1 MHLCKGNWK
10 EGVAIP
16 EISFEASEE
25 NLEGEKKALFLEFI
39 RKMLRWVPEE
49 RQTAAELL
57 KDSWLTSGDD
67 GGEGDV
73 WTNTATMTPN
83 LIDSTAFLELPL
95 SRAQLKPLSD
105 LSAYYEQCQK
115 IPSLIIQPTYPVQ
128 GVSLLPNSS
137 PYNP

>member
-16 EISFEASEE
+16 ETSFEAAEE
-25 NLEGEKKALFLEFI
+25 NLEGEKKALFLDFI

-67 GGEGDV
+67 GG
-73 WTNTATMTPN
+73 
-83 LIDSTAFLELPL
+83 
-95 SRAQLKPLSD
+95 
-105 LSAYYEQCQK
+105 
-115 IPSLIIQPTYPVQ
+115 
-128 GVSLLPNSS
+128 
-137 PYNP
+137 